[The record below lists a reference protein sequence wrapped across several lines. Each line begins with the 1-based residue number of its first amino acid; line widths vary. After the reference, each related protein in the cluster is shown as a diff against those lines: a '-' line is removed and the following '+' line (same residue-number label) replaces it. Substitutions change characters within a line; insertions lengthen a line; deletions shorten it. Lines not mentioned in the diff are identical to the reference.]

1 MSEVVE
7 PQVKALTV
15 PVTDSVVVPAGHTL
29 VAFADSPRH
38 TGEFM
43 GLTAVVSAALAA
55 CGDGAGD
62 SGLAAK
68 LMQADPAATP
78 DSLPKA
84 KAGNAAGDGLAGEV
98 AAKASISAEQ
108 VARFLQHAQF
118 AASDADIASVRTLGF
133 AGWLDQQFNAP
144 AGQTAWDWLDARGYG
159 QVDANRYY
167 NASYPADYMAW
178 HQLLAAPD
186 QLRQRAT
193 LALSEF
199 FVVST
204 VGINNRWRSHMMAAW
219 WDLLSAHAFGN
230 FRELLEAVTLNA
242 AMGAYLNMRGSQKED
257 PAKGRLP
264 DENYAREIMQL
275 MSIGLVQ
282 LNPDGSEKTGAGGA
296 RLETYSQSDVTNLAR
311 VFTGWDFD
319 QSRNSTTPE
328 VGTGTAIGN
337 TEFARLPM
345 VLNPARHSGL
355 ASTFLG
361 ASIGAGTDGKAALK
375 TALDTLFNHPNVGP
389 FLARQMIQR
398 LVSSNP
404 SRAYVARVAAAFND
418 NGRGVR
424 GDLKAVWKAILLDP
438 QAIGAVGSVA
448 GKLREPI
455 QRFVQ
460 WGRTFGLT
468 SAAGSWKLG
477 DASDPAT
484 RLGQSPLRSPSVF
497 NFFRPGYVPPSTALA
512 ASGATAPE
520 FQLVSESSVGGYLN
534 YMQGVIRRGVYVSAP
549 DQPASGSSLSN
560 GYDLVPD
567 YSAELALAGDAKAL
581 VARLNLLLAAGQLSD
596 ATCQLMADA
605 LNANPITAASSA
617 NAKLD
622 RVAAA
627 VLMVMA
633 CPEYL
638 VQK

>member
-7 PQVKALTV
+7 PQVKRLAA
-15 PVTDSVVVPAGHTL
+15 PAAEPPSVLANGAADAPRRTGQFAVLAAAAAG
-29 VAFADSPRH
+29 
-38 TGEFM
+38 
-43 GLTAVVSAALAA
+43 ALAA
-55 CGDGAGD
+55 CGDGTNDPA
-62 SGLAAK
+62 LASK
-68 LMQADPAATP
+68 LAQADPAAP
-78 DSLPKA
+78 SGIGA
-84 KAGNAAGDGLAGEV
+84 KAGSPNADGSADEV

-118 AASDADIASVRTLGF
+118 AATDADIAAVRASGF
-133 AGWLDQQFNAP
+133 TGWLDQQFAAP

-204 VGINNRWRSHMMAAW
+204 VGISNRWRSHMMAAW
-219 WDLLSAHAFGN
+219 WDLLSAQAFGN

-264 DENYAREIMQL
+264 DENYAREVMQL
-275 MSIGLVQ
+275 MSIGLYQ
-282 LNPDGSEKTGAGGA
+282 LNPDGSEKTGTGGTK
-296 RLETYSQSDVTNLAR
+296 LETYNQSDVTNLAR

-319 QSRNSTTPE
+319 QSRNRTTPE
-328 VGTGTAIGN
+328 DGTGTPIGN

-345 VLNPARHSGL
+345 VLNPARHSAL

-361 ASIGAGTDGKAALK
+361 AGIGAGTDGKDALK

-389 FLARQMIQR
+389 FFARQMIQR

-424 GDLKAVWKAILLDP
+424 GDLKTVWKAILLDP
-438 QAIGAVGSVA
+438 QAIGAAGSVA

-468 SAAGSWKLG
+468 SVAGSWKLG

-534 YMQGVIRRGVYVSAP
+534 YMQSVIRRGVYVNAP
-549 DQPASGSSLSN
+549 DQSASGSNASN

-567 YSAELALAGDAKAL
+567 YTAELALVSDAKAL
-581 VARLNLLLAAGQLSD
+581 VAHLNLRLAAGQLSD

-605 LNANPITAASSA
+605 LNANAISATSSA
-617 NAKLD
+617 NARLD
-622 RVAAA
+622 RIAAA